1 MGEALLA
8 GLLRTGWVE
17 PGQVTIVEPDA
28 SRRADLAAAHPGV
41 ALATEPV
48 DADGAV
54 VAVKPGHVIEACRAL
69 AGVRVGRV
77 LSIAAGVATATIE
90 LALGA
95 EVPVVRAMPNTP
107 ALVGVGASAVAPGR
121 WASDD
126 DLAWARDVLGAVGV
140 VETVPE
146 SLLDAVTGLSGSG
159 PAYVYLVAEALVD
172 AGVLAGL
179 PRPTA
184 EVLAHQTAD
193 VQSRRREQA
202 LITAQALPVKLVIPL
217 VICFLPGIFVW
228 TLGPAFYQFL
238 QMIEGVLRGA
248 TGGAGG
254 LAP

>member
-28 SRRADLAAAHPGV
+28 QRRADLAAAHPGV
-41 ALATEPV
+41 ALATESV

-184 EVLAHQTAD
+184 EVLAHQTLLGAATMLVEQDRHPAQLRAD
-193 VQSRRREQA
+193 VTSPGGT
-202 LITAQALPVKLVIPL
+202 TAAGLHVLERAGVRGVFQDAVRAATERSIELGSSATKL
-217 VICFLPGIFVW
+217 
-228 TLGPAFYQFL
+228 
-238 QMIEGVLRGA
+238 
-248 TGGAGG
+248 
-254 LAP
+254 